1 MFLKSRILS
10 SCGIVPQW
18 GSTVGADASFQ
29 LLHFDSR
36 PSSCCLCKTI
46 ILLMM
51 CEVEVCPLLL
61 ILLNDRLSVRGGGE
75 RWDAIDIGAKQ
86 EHLGVSR
93 A

>member
-1 MFLKSRILS
+1 MFLNTYPLH
-10 SCGIVPQW
+10 CGIAPQW
-18 GSTVGADASFQ
+18 GSTVGANAPFQ

-36 PSSCCLCKTI
+36 PSSCCLCRTI

-61 ILLNDRLSVRGGGE
+61 ILLNDCLSVRGVGK
-75 RWDAIDIGAKQ
+75 RWECDGVKQ
-86 EHLGVSR
+86 ERLEVSR